1 MSLFE
6 FPEQIHIYECKWSV
20 FDLTFPKLLFAVLLG
35 DFHLEYLVFTDGGSH
50 FRQALSARAP
60 NTNQKHVAPGLSD
73 HTYCTGY
80 WGGNTKTSCKFF
92 IYKILVMACGLCFLL
107 LFWYLSQHLLMV
119 VEHYN
124 LACDKIYSLTVC
136 FFSTACVQFVPIL
149 T

>member
-20 FDLTFPKLLFAVLLG
+20 FDLTLPKLLFAVLLG
-35 DFHLEYLVFTDGGSH
+35 DFHLEYLVFTDRGGH

-60 NTNQKHVAPGLSD
+60 NSNQKHVAPGLSD

-107 LFWYLSQHLLMV
+107 LFWY
-119 VEHYN
+119 
-124 LACDKIYSLTVC
+124 
-136 FFSTACVQFVPIL
+136 FVPASAYGGRTL
-149 T
+149 LPWMWHFLLPLPVCNLFQYWHRLW